1 MEDKFRR
8 RVKLDLKRRRRKPI
22 ASYFFFVI
30 FFVFLL
36 VIIFKLPPGEAL
48 IIKSVKLPIVPVFF
62 IDLYLVIFFLFYFI
76 FNKLQGT
83 LFATFVSF
91 YLLLRYAHLTHPFFL
106 VVTFGLF
113 ITLELFFYKRR

>member
-1 MEDKFRR
+1 MYNFYMRLN
-8 RVKLDLKRRRRKPI
+8 VKRRRRKPI
-22 ASYFFFVI
+22 SSYFFFVI

-36 VIIFKLPPGEAL
+36 IIIFKLPPNQAL
-48 IIKSVKLPIVPVFF
+48 TVSGFKLPIVPIFF
-62 IDLYLVIFFLFYFI
+62 IDLYLSIFFLFYFI

-83 LFATFVSF
+83 LFASFISF

-106 VVTFGLF
+106 VVTLGLF